1 MSGNGYQPSP
11 EDFLYSGKHADLTLE
26 IVEMLYASSTRSF
39 VFATIVAIL
48 LVYVQSDVIP
58 LSVSLAWITFFLIAY
73 ILRKALVWV
82 YLHTPAHSYHPV
94 FWLNWFRALSGLC
107 GVAWGLSG
115 IFLFYPDDTAHQ
127 AFLTLALAGVCGGA
141 VMAYAT
147 DKPTAFAFAGGLV
160 LLGLPRFFWDGN
172 HFSMLMAVNLLLFI
186 LYVSIASF
194 KLANRLREN
203 IALRITAH
211 QSQEAINAM
220 AQRQKLHI
228 DHTPLAVI
236 EWDVG
241 FRVTS
246 WNAAAEHIFGYP
258 PSEAIGQ
265 HINFIVPPDGR
276 TMAQDIINKLAHEA
290 GGQHWQHDNVRRDG
304 RVIHCEWFNTAIKND
319 QNRIIGFAS
328 LIQDETAYKKAQ
340 DEIERLAYF
349 DALTN
354 LPNRRLLMERLSQAL
369 HNSRSSLR
377 IGGLM
382 FIDLDNFK
390 TLNDSRGH
398 AFGDLLLKEVATRLQ
413 RAVRNHDTVA
423 RIGGDE
429 FVLLLEDI
437 GRDEQAAIQT
447 ASHIAEKILGDIA
460 LPVDLGNY
468 KHQCSASIGICLFQR
483 QGMHVEEV
491 LKRADAAMY
500 ETKRAG
506 RNNYRF
512 FDESMLPVIDLRAS
526 LKNDLRFALSLG
538 QFELYYQRQVNRQI
552 ETTGAEVL
560 LRWHHPERGMVP
572 PGEFIP
578 LAEESGLIIPIG
590 NWVLQQACMQLGKW
604 SQYPKTHHLRLS
616 VNVSAMQFG
625 QADFVEQVRHALL
638 ESGCDPK
645 LLVLEL
651 TESLVIQNIDDIVS
665 KMQALKNIGVSLSMD
680 DFGLGY
686 SSLSL
691 LRRLPLDSL
700 KIDQSFVREIED
712 NAPENDSAV
721 IVQTIVAMSKNL
733 GLDVI
738 AEGIEEPYQ
747 QAFLEQVGCYAY
759 QGYLYG
765 RPTELS
771 VFEHAL

>member
-11 EDFLYSGKHADLTLE
+11 EDYLYSDKHADLTLE

-39 VFATIVAIL
+39 VFAAIVAGL
-48 LVYVQSDVIP
+48 LVFVQSDVIP
-58 LSVSLAWITFFLIAY
+58 LSISLAWITFFLIAY
-73 ILRKALVWV
+73 TLRKLLVWV
-82 YLHTPAHSYHPV
+82 YLRTPAHSYHPV

-107 GVAWGLSG
+107 GIAWGLSG
-115 IFLFYPDDTAHQ
+115 IFLFYPHDTAHQ

-160 LLGLPRFFWDGN
+160 FLGLPRFFWDGN

-186 LYVSIASF
+186 LYVTIASF

-203 IALRITAH
+203 IVLRITAH
-211 QSQEAINAM
+211 ETQEAINAM

-236 EWDVG
+236 EWDVS

-258 PSEAIGQ
+258 PAEAIGQ
-265 HINFIVPPDGR
+265 HMSFIVPVEGR
-276 TMAQDIINKLAHEA
+276 QMAQDIMNKLAHEA
-290 GGQHWQHDNVRRDG
+290 GGKHWQHDNVRRDG

-319 QNRIIGFAS
+319 QGRIIGFAS

-340 DEIERLAYF
+340 DEVERLAYF

-369 HNSRSSLR
+369 NNNRSSQR
-377 IGGLM
+377 VGGLM

-398 AFGDLLLKEVATRLQ
+398 AFGDLLLKEVAARLL

-437 GRDEQAAIQT
+437 GRDEEAAIQA
-447 ASHIAEKILGDIA
+447 ASQIAEKILGDIS
-460 LPVDLGNY
+460 LPFDLGNY
-468 KHQCSASIGICLFQR
+468 KHQCSASIGICVFQR
-483 QGMHVEEV
+483 PGMHVEEV

-500 ETKRAG
+500 ETKRSG

-512 FDESMLPVIDLRAS
+512 FDESMLPVIDSRAS

-538 QFELYYQRQVNRQI
+538 QFELYYQPQVDGLL

-560 LRWHHPERGMVP
+560 LRWHHPDRGMVSP
-572 PGEFIP
+572 AEFIP
-578 LAEESGLIIPIG
+578 LAEESGMIIPIG

-604 SQYPKTHHLRLS
+604 SHHAKTSQLRLS

-638 ESGCDPK
+638 ESGCNEK

-665 KMQALKNIGVSLSMD
+665 KMHALKDIGVSLAMD

-700 KIDQSFVREIED
+700 KIDQSFVREIQD
-712 NAPENDSAV
+712 KAPRNDSAV

-747 QAFLEQVGCYAY
+747 QAFLEQVGCHAF